1 MPDVAAWQQ
10 LYDPLGSRILS
21 TAVSALPVV
30 TLFFVLVALKKRVWV
45 SASSGLL
52 VAAVVALSVFGM
64 PAVLVATAAAHGV
77 AFGVLRI
84 GWIVVA
90 SIFLYNVAATTG
102 QFQVMKNSIAGLSSD
117 KRLQLVLIAFCFGA
131 FLEGTGGG
139 GAPVAVAGAFL
150 IGLGFPP
157 FQAATLCLI
166 ANTAPVAWGGV
177 GNPIRVLAGVT
188 GLPEMQFSA
197 MAGRILPPLSLLLP
211 LWLVRSMVGWRET
224 WQVWPALLVSGGS
237 FAVMQF
243 YWSNYQEPGLVDVVA
258 AVFSLLAMVVF
269 LRVWRPAEVLPV
281 NDQPPGPTHLRAPR
295 HGEDGDSAPG
305 AISAGA
311 GGGLAGV
318 SVVPA
323 RQSALE
329 VLRGWSPFIIASVLI
344 FVTGLPAIARH
355 LNFDALLI
363 PMPLL
368 DDAVL
373 KMPPVAPQPTPEDAT
388 VNLNFIAIPGT
399 VLFVSAL
406 IAAGLAGL
414 PWRTTRR
421 LFGRTLAQMT
431 PSLLAI
437 SFMVG
442 LAYITRYSGMDTVLG
457 LSLTGTGAL
466 FPFFGTLLGWLGVAL
481 TGTDAGSNA
490 LFGNLQKTTAEQ
502 LGLSPI
508 LMGAANSTGGV
519 MGKMID
525 AQSIVVASSATHQQ
539 GNEAAIFK
547 AVFWH
552 SIVLASLVG
561 LIVLAYA
568 YVFPG
573 AIPR

>member
-1 MPDVAAWQQ
+1 MPDVATWSQI
-10 LYDPLGSRILS
+10 YDPFGNRILS

-30 TLFFVLVALKKRVWV
+30 TLFFVLVALKKRVWI
-45 SASSGLL
+45 SALSGF
-52 VAAVVALSVFGM
+52 VVAVALALLVFGM
-64 PAVLVATAAAHGV
+64 PGVLVATAAAHGFI
-77 AFGVLRI
+77 FGMIRI
-84 GWIVVA
+84 AWIVVA
-90 SIFLYNVAATTG
+90 SIFLYNVATATG

-150 IGLGFPP
+150 IGLGFNP

-188 GLPEMQFSA
+188 GLPEAQFSA
-197 MAGRILPPLSLLLP
+197 MAGRIMPPLSLILP
-211 LWLVRSMVGWRET
+211 FWLVRSMVGWRET
-224 WQVWPALLVSGGS
+224 WQVWPALFVSGAT
-237 FAVMQF
+237 FAGMQF

-258 AVFSLLAMVVF
+258 ALFSLLVMVAF
-269 LRVWRPAEVLPV
+269 LRVWRPAEVMPV
-281 NDQPPGPTHLRAPR
+281 SGQSDAVARRHSPT
-295 HGEDGDSAPG
+295 
-305 AISAGA
+305 
-311 GGGLAGV
+311 
-318 SVVPA
+318 
-323 RQSALE
+323 E
-329 VLRGWSPFIIASVLI
+329 VMNGWSPFIIASILI
-344 FVTGLPAIARH
+344 FITGLPEISRH
-355 LNFDALLI
+355 LNFDALRT
-363 PMPLL
+363 PMPFLHN
-368 DDAVL
+368 AVL

-399 VLFVSAL
+399 VLFVSA
-406 IAAGLAGL
+406 IVAAFLARL
-414 PWRTTRR
+414 PWRTTGR
-421 LFGRTLAQMT
+421 LFGETLVQMM
-431 PSLLAI
+431 PSMLAI

-442 LAYITRYSGMDTVLG
+442 LAYVTRYSGMDTVLG
-457 LSLTGTGAL
+457 LSLTGTGWL

-490 LFGNLQKTTAEQ
+490 LFGNLQKVTAEQ

-547 AVFWH
+547 AVIWH

-561 LIVLAYA
+561 LIVMFYA
-568 YVFPG
+568 YVAPSLIPG
-573 AIPR
+573 AFSSPATR

>member
-1 MPDVAAWQQ
+1 MPDVATWPQ
-10 LYDPLGSRILS
+10 LYDPFGNRILS
-21 TAVSALPVV
+21 TAISALPVV
-30 TLFFVLVALKKRVWV
+30 TLFFVLVALKKRVWI
-45 SASSGLL
+45 SALSGF
-52 VAAVVALSVFGM
+52 VVAVALALLVFGM
-64 PAVLVATAAAHGV
+64 PGVLVATAAAHGFI
-77 AFGVLRI
+77 FGMIRI
-84 GWIVVA
+84 AWIVVA
-90 SIFLYNVAATTG
+90 SIFLYNVATTTG

-150 IGLGFPP
+150 IGLGFNP

-188 GLPEMQFSA
+188 GLPEAQFSA
-197 MAGRILPPLSLLLP
+197 MAGRILPPLSLILP
-211 LWLVRSMVGWRET
+211 FWLVRSMVGWRET
-224 WQVWPALLVSGGS
+224 WQVWPALLVSGAT
-237 FAVMQF
+237 FAGMQF
-243 YWSNYQEPGLVDVVA
+243 YWSNYQEPGLVDIVA
-258 AVFSLLAMVVF
+258 ALFSLLAMVAF
-269 LRVWRPAEVLPV
+269 LKVWAPATVIPVSGQSDATARRHSATEVL
-281 NDQPPGPTHLRAPR
+281 N
-295 HGEDGDSAPG
+295 
-305 AISAGA
+305 
-311 GGGLAGV
+311 
-318 SVVPA
+318 
-323 RQSALE
+323 
-329 VLRGWSPFIIASVLI
+329 GWSPFIIASILI
-344 FVTGLPAIARH
+344 FVTGLPEISRH
-355 LNFDALLI
+355 LNFDALRM
-363 PMPLL
+363 PMPFLHN
-368 DDAVL
+368 AVL

-399 VLFVSAL
+399 VLFISAVV
-406 IAAGLAGL
+406 AAWLARL
-414 PWRTTRR
+414 PWRTTQR
-421 LFGRTLAQMT
+421 LFRDTVVQMS
-431 PSLLAI
+431 PSVLAI

-442 LAYITRYSGMDTVLG
+442 LAYVTRYSGMDTVMG
-457 LSLTGTGAL
+457 LSLTGTGWL

-490 LFGNLQKTTAEQ
+490 LFGNLQKVTAEQ

-547 AVFWH
+547 AVIWH

-561 LIVLAYA
+561 LIVMAYA
-568 YVFPG
+568 YLFPEL
-573 AIPR
+573 IP